1 MKYENAF
8 SNKTSSI
15 KIPNT
20 VEPEPDR
27 LAYCAP
33 NAQSCSFISPIS
45 GYAGI
50 TIDSKSF
57 SISLS
62 LLKFIVFLFNKL
74 AKLIDEAEV
83 SKSFLK

>member
-8 SNKTSSI
+8 SIKASSL

-33 NAQSCSFISPIS
+33 NAQSFSFISPIS
-45 GYAGI
+45 GYVGI

-62 LLKFIVFLFNKL
+62 SLKLVVFLFNKL
-74 AKLIDEAEV
+74 AKLIDDSEV
-83 SKSFLK
+83 S